1 MDDEIISDD
10 DLVPD
15 LDNQDEEGGDSTV
28 FVEEHVRDSTY
39 IENVAVSNIIELFS
53 KESQLRLSA
62 FLRKKIF
69 VKFDTIGSCL
79 FQDIDH
85 DYTKLLMLN
94 FHVFPHEKHGL
105 ITFDFVFLHS
115 VINLLY
121 GGVVNSNETIMRG
134 LGKSG
139 FKIAGKVSEIFLAV
153 LQEAMI
159 EHLKIHLKIS
169 DVSTQLSSVFKQGN
183 SEKCYNISFLVII
196 DSLVCNLNLVIP
208 ENMFSNRVLEA
219 DSGLKSES
227 EFSEETIDSHEMVSP
242 SSIFDE
248 KTKKEL
254 IDSNVMVSVNLA
266 KITLKL
272 KDVVNLKAG
281 DVIPIGDP
289 TVVYVAL
296 NNKNLFKA
304 SAGQS
309 NLRRA
314 VKIVDKL

>member
-1 MDDEIISDD
+1 MDDEIVSDD
-10 DLVPD
+10 NMASNPD
-15 LDNQDEEGGDSTV
+15 NTGEEQDNSAV
-28 FVEEHVRDSTY
+28 FVEEKQSSTF
-39 IENVAVSNIIELFS
+39 IENPAVSNIIELFS
-53 KESQLRLSA
+53 KESQIRLSA
-62 FLRKKIF
+62 FLRKKII

-94 FHVFPHEKHGL
+94 FHILPHDKHGL
-105 ITFDFVFLHS
+105 ITFDFVFLHT

-121 GGVVNSNETIMRG
+121 GGVVNCNEPVMRG

-139 FKIAGKVSEIFLAV
+139 FKIANKISEIFLSV

-183 SEKCYNISFLVII
+183 TEQCYNISLLVII

-208 ENMFSNRVLEA
+208 EHILSNRLLEVDAVSPVQPDIA
-219 DSGLKSES
+219 DQDS
-227 EFSEETIDSHEMVSP
+227 DSHL
-242 SSIFDE
+242 SIFDE
-248 KTKKEL
+248 KAKKEL
-254 IDSNVMVSVNLA
+254 IDSNVIVSVNLA

-289 TVVYVAL
+289 TLVYVSL

-314 VKIVDKL
+314 VKIVEKL

>member
-1 MDDEIISDD
+1 MDDEIVTEDGLASS
-10 DLVPD
+10 PG
-15 LDNQDEEGGDSTV
+15 NPGEEDTNSTV
-28 FVEEHVRDSTY
+28 FVEENERNSAF
-39 IENVAVSNIIELFS
+39 IENIAVSNIVELFS
-53 KESQLRLSA
+53 KESQIRLSA
-62 FLRKKIF
+62 FLRKKII

-79 FQDIDH
+79 FQEIDH

-94 FHVFPHEKHGL
+94 FHIFPHDKHGL

-159 EHLKIHLKIS
+159 AHLKIHLKIS
-169 DVSTQLSSVFKQGN
+169 DVSTQLSSVFKQGS
-183 SEKCYNISFLVII
+183 SEKCYNISFLVVI

-208 ENMFSNRVLEA
+208 ENIFSNRVLEV
-219 DSGLKSES
+219 D
-227 EFSEETIDSHEMVSP
+227 SEEKTPLLDNLDTQELTEH

-248 KTKKEL
+248 KAKKEL
-254 IDSNVMVSVNLA
+254 IDSNVVVSVNLA

-289 TVVYVAL
+289 TLVYVAL

-314 VKIVDKL
+314 VKILDKL

>member
-1 MDDEIISDD
+1 MDDEIVSDD
-10 DLVPD
+10 GVASNPESVGEGQ
-15 LDNQDEEGGDSTV
+15 DNSEV
-28 FVEEHVRDSTY
+28 FVEENTPNSSY
-39 IENVAVSNIIELFS
+39 IENSAVANIIELFS
-53 KESQLRLSA
+53 KESQIRLSA
-62 FLRKKIF
+62 FLRKKII

-79 FQDIDH
+79 FQEIDH

-94 FHVFPHEKHGL
+94 FHISPHDKHGL

-121 GGVVNSNETIMRG
+121 GGVVNCNETIMRG

-159 EHLKIHLKIS
+159 EHLKIQLKIS
-169 DVSTQLSSVFKQGN
+169 DVSTQLSSVFKQGHT
-183 SEKCYNISFLVII
+183 EQCYNISFLVII
-196 DSLVCNLNLVIP
+196 DSLVCNLNLIIP
-208 ENMFSNRVLEA
+208 EHIFSSRVVEA
-219 DSGLKSES
+219 DTES
-227 EFSEETIDSHEMVSP
+227 SLPVDEIDNQDCVSS

-248 KTKKEL
+248 KARKEL
-254 IDSNVMVSVNLA
+254 IESNVVVSVNLA

-272 KDVVNLKAG
+272 KNVVNLKPG
-281 DVIPIGDP
+281 DVIPVGDP
-289 TVVYVAL
+289 TQVYVAL

-314 VKIVDKL
+314 IKIVEKL